1 MAIENRKREI
11 ELKQVPQTKQL
22 LRLVGRVKLAELIEL
37 SERDFAKTIKK
48 IENEPLFKKLFSPSN
63 PQEKVVSYRPFPRS
77 ELSKSFYELKE
88 DIAVDRSSPD
98 VVSLLDSRKELIP
111 LIRRLGIDK
120 FKKYFLYNNGELFC
134 KDVSLAC
141 NLTEEEVMKIID
153 LIDDFSIQSEFF
165 SPSMINPGSNISYSK
180 IAKIEKD
187 GSEDFV
193 ISFISPYLVKGRYWI
208 NYEKLAQLKKNRDFS
223 PAELKKTD
231 RLINNLEAI
240 NKRKSITYR
249 IIRKILE
256 IQSIYLSTGNPRDI
270 VPFTQRELARKINT
284 DPSLISRAI
293 ARRSIETPWQE
304 EYPLKYFFPNKKRII
319 KGLITTIISDEKC
332 IYTDEGI
339 RERLKKAFC
348 IDISRRSVASYRKE
362 MKIPSYS
369 EKIKSCKLKVVS

>member
-37 SERDFAKTIKK
+37 SERDFAKMIKK

-141 NLTEEEVMKIID
+141 NLTEEEVVKIIN

-165 SPSMINPGSNISYSK
+165 SPSVINPGSSISYSK

-193 ISFISPYLVKGRYWI
+193 ISFISPYLVKGRYSI
-208 NYEKLAQLKKNRDFS
+208 NYEKLAQLKKNRVFS

-256 IQSIYLSTGNPRDI
+256 IQSIYLSTGNPRNI
-270 VPFTQRELARKINT
+270 VSFTQRELARKINT
-284 DPSLISRAI
+284 DPSIISRAI

-304 EYPLKYFFPNKKRII
+304 EYPLKYFFPNKKSII
-319 KGLITTIISDEKC
+319 KGLMTDIVDDEEC
-332 IYTDEGI
+332 IYTDDGI
-339 RERLKKAFC
+339 REQLKKAFN
-348 IDISRRSVASYRKE
+348 IDVSRRSVASYRKE
-362 MKIPSYS
+362 LKIATSLERIKAY
-369 EKIKSCKLKVVS
+369 KIK